1 MPTITPLGWFH
12 TGIAIIA
19 ILAGIYALVVQ
30 KLITPKQRAGQIYIV
45 CTLLAAVTSL
55 MIYNQGTGFGP
66 AHALG
71 VLTLLALAGGF
82 ILPRLRFLGG
92 LIPYLQ
98 TLCFSST
105 LLFHMIP
112 AITDGLRRLPVGDP
126 VVDRFDDP
134 LLRGFHL
141 AFLVTFVLGYGVQ
154 VLWLRRQRSA

>member
-19 ILAGIYALVVQ
+19 ILAGIYALAVH
-30 KLITPKQRAGQIYIV
+30 KLIKPDQRSGLIYLV
-45 CTLLAAVTSL
+45 CTLLAAATSL

-82 ILPRLRFLGG
+82 IVPQLRFLGG

-98 TLCFSST
+98 ALCFSAT

-126 VVDRFDDP
+126 VVDRIDDP
-134 LLRGFHL
+134 LLRGFYL
-141 AFLVTFVLGYGVQ
+141 AFLVLFLLGYGAQ

>member
-19 ILAGIYALVVQ
+19 ILAGIYALFAH

-55 MIYNQGTGFGP
+55 MIYSQGTGFGP

-82 ILPRLRFLGG
+82 IVPRLRFLGG

-134 LLRGFHL
+134 LLRGFYL
-141 AFLVTFVLGYGVQ
+141 AFLVTFVIGCAAQ
-154 VLWLRRQRSA
+154 FLWLRRHRSA